1 MAESFSTG
9 LRNALLGTSDFKTLM
24 NDGVLAIYSG
34 TKPASADAAE
44 GAGSLLMLYTLDAGA
59 FVAGEAA
66 NGLSFDTVANGV
78 ISKTALENW
87 SGVGLEA
94 AGTGTTATWFRFYDN
109 DYVTGASTSAI
120 RFDGSIGTSSSYE
133 LRMSNTTIV
142 EDGPATVSTFTVTFP
157 AA

>member
-9 LRNALLGTSDFKTLM
+9 LRNGLLGTSDFKTLM
-24 NDGVLAIYSG
+24 ADGILCIFSG
-34 TKPASADAAE
+34 TKPASADAVE
-44 GAGSLLMLYTLDAGA
+44 SGDLLMEYTLSGGDFTGG
-59 FVAGEAA
+59 VST
-66 NGLSFDTVANGV
+66 NGLNFDVVASGV
-78 ISKTALENW
+78 ISNDATETW
-87 SGVGLEA
+87 SGIGLAA

-109 DYVTGASTSAI
+109 AYTTGASTSAV

>member
-9 LRNALLGTSDFKTLM
+9 LRNGLLGTSDFKTLM
-24 NDGVLAIYSG
+24 ADGILCIFSG

-44 GAGSLLMLYTLDAGA
+44 GSGLLLMKYTLNGGA
-59 FVAGEAA
+59 FTGGVST
-66 NGLSFDTVANGV
+66 NGINFDVVANGV
-78 ISKTALENW
+78 ISKDALETW
-87 SGVGLEA
+87 SGVGLAA

-109 DYVTGASTSAI
+109 NYTTGASTTAV

-157 AA
+157 MA